1 MLQEPRGFPQV
12 LKVSSDPELSPSKG
26 REDVGE
32 GPQLDHFT
40 FLEEISELLLLFL
53 LEPRK
58 DDRNGLTKVWGSACS
73 SVGKGL
79 PQ

>member
-1 MLQEPRGFPQV
+1 M
-12 LKVSSDPELSPSKG
+12 
-26 REDVGE
+26 GE

-58 DDRNGLTKVWGSACS
+58 DDRNGLTKVWGSSCS